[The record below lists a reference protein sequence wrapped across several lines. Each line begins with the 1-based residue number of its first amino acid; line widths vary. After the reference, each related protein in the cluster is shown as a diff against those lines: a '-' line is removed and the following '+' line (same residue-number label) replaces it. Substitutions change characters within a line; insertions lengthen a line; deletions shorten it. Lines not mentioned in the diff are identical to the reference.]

1 MSIMDNK
8 NGGREEPGG
17 FDPFREAETDKVSLV
32 EAARKA
38 RAQANPAHEGAS
50 DDTIE
55 NEGVPSVNRR
65 KGGSK
70 IITVLGFLFILGA
83 AAALIVASNSGSKT
97 PKEKLVRDDPANK
110 MPPLVIPEPPPPI
123 QVVSEPPVMQ
133 QGQPAPIALRNTPQQ
148 HNGKPVLDWTDRK
161 MGGLLVAS
169 SETRSQG
176 IVSAAAGPQGDNEA
190 GDGPEE
196 KSDLAARLQATVT
209 KTASASMLPNRDYLI
224 TKGTALDCAL
234 ETALNSTVPGITTCR
249 LTRDVYSDNG
259 RVLLLDRGSQLVG
272 EYQGGLKQG
281 QARIFVLWTRAKTP
295 KGVVVSLNS
304 PGTDA
309 LGRSGLEGW
318 VDNHFIQRFGA
329 AILLS
334 LINETLPAVIN
345 SNNNDSGGTTNIY
358 GSATSGGEK
367 IIEKILES
375 TVNIPPTI
383 IKNQGDHIQVMAAR
397 DLDFSPVYEL
407 RAKK

>member
-1 MSIMDNK
+1 M
-8 NGGREEPGG
+8 
-17 FDPFREAETDKVSLV
+17 
-32 EAARKA
+32 
-38 RAQANPAHEGAS
+38 
-50 DDTIE
+50 
-55 NEGVPSVNRR
+55 
-65 KGGSK
+65 
-70 IITVLGFLFILGA
+70 
-83 AAALIVASNSGSKT
+83 
-97 PKEKLVRDDPANK
+97 
-110 MPPLVIPEPPPPI
+110 
-123 QVVSEPPVMQ
+123 
-133 QGQPAPIALRNTPQQ
+133 
-148 HNGKPVLDWTDRK
+148 
-161 MGGLLVAS
+161 
-169 SETRSQG
+169 
-176 IVSAAAGPQGDNEA
+176 
-190 GDGPEE
+190 
-196 KSDLAARLQATVT
+196 
-209 KTASASMLPNRDYLI
+209 
-224 TKGTALDCAL
+224 
-234 ETALNSTVPGITTCR
+234 
-249 LTRDVYSDNG
+249 YSDNG

-345 SNNNDSGGTTNIY
+345 SSNNDSGGTTNIY

-397 DLDFSPVYEL
+397 DLDLSPVYEL